1 MEHNYIGF
9 VCNGAFAENF
19 VWKEFKCYH
28 FQDTVSNKDFGYI
41 DPLMAAYHAFHLS
54 GIKLHDKVLVI
65 RTGIIGHFIGDLFRI
80 SGASFVAVFKINDLK
95 LHKAKEL
102 KLFDVYLD

>member
-1 MEHNYIGF
+1 
-9 VCNGAFAENF
+9 
-19 VWKEFKCYH
+19 
-28 FQDTVSNKDFGYI
+28 
-41 DPLMAAYHAFHLS
+41 MAAYHAFHLS

-65 RTGIIGHFIGDLFRI
+65 GTGIIGHFIGDLFRI

-102 KLFDVYLD
+102 KLFYAYLDWKCYKNLHKKPKKFERWI